1 MTKNNELPL
10 DYSVILSRSIFVI
23 SRMQTYCII
32 KKKKRRL
39 NNEKFNFVKPFKW
52 MFIQSTE
59 LSNFDNYWTRE
70 NDEFEKLLILVV
82 VPFKP

>member
-32 KKKKRRL
+32 KKKKKRL
-39 NNEKFNFVKPFKW
+39 NNEKFYFVKPFKW
-52 MFIQSTE
+52 MFIESTE

-70 NDEFEKLLILVV
+70 NDEFENC
-82 VPFKP
+82 